1 MGASMCGHLL
11 SKKFPVTLFT
21 RTFKKAEKLLQ
32 QGAEWAQNPQEI
44 VEKSDVIFT
53 MIGFPQE
60 VEALYF
66 GENGLMHQIRPNQV
80 LIDMSTS
87 PPSLAQKI
95 AKAAIEKQAYGMD
108 APVSGGDV
116 GARQGTLSIMVGGD
130 AAVFQ
135 AVRPLFELL
144 GKSIVY
150 QGEAGMGQ
158 HTKLCNQIVIAG
170 TMIGVCESLVYGFR
184 AGLDLTTM
192 LESIGGGAAGCWTLD
207 HLAPRMLKRDFDP
220 GFFVEHFVK
229 DMGMALEE
237 AKRVGLVL
245 PGLALVH
252 QLYIAV
258 QAQGHGKAG
267 TQALLRALESLSHV
281 EVTALNQTSQSPE

>member
-1 MGASMCGHLL
+1 MCGHLI

-21 RTFKKAEKLLQ
+21 RTLKKAEKLLQ

-60 VEALYF
+60 VEAVYF
-66 GENGLMHQIRPNQV
+66 GEKGLIHQIRPNQV

-95 AKAAIEKQAYGMD
+95 AMAATEKQAYGMD

-144 GKSIVY
+144 GKSIVC

-207 HLAPRMLKRDFDP
+207 HLAPRMLKRDFEP

-252 QLYIAV
+252 QLYKAV

-281 EVTALNQTSQSPE
+281 KVTALNQTS